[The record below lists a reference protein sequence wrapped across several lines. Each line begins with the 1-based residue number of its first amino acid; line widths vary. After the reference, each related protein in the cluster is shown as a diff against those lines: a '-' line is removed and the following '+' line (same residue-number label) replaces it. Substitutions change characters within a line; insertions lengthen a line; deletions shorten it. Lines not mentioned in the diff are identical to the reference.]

1 MFPNPH
7 DALPLPPSPSLEQ
20 YKKRA
25 KDLLKASRSANPDA
39 LQIWIAD
46 WVKSLGRLSDPRT
59 ESSATKV
66 GNPVILSEVAAQR
79 SSDATQSK
87 DPLPASSSNSPKR
100 NSPGWSLPNHWTA
113 QLEVFAR
120 QKLSDT
126 PTLTAAQFILARAHG
141 FDSWPQLAK
150 HIESV
155 ARANSAVDHFE
166 QAADVIITGDKAALV
181 NLLKKH
187 PDLIRARSTRRH
199 QATLLHYVAA
209 NGVENYRQKTPNNI
223 VEIAKLL
230 LDSGADVN
238 ATADLYGGS
247 TTLSL
252 VATSAHPERAGV
264 QDALLQL
271 LLAHG
276 ATIDPINDDSAN
288 SPSLLVNVCL
298 ANGRVPAAEF
308 LANHGAKLDLEA
320 AAGLGLLNVVKTFF
334 DNSGTLTSAATTTQK
349 ERGFLWACE
358 YGKNETVEF
367 LLSRGVPIQTQ
378 ANTGQTAL
386 HWAVIG
392 QQPETIALLL
402 SRGADLEAKNVYG
415 GTALGQALWSAAHS
429 DSPIDYQKIVDL
441 LKHHGAKS

>member
-25 KDLLKASRSANPDA
+25 KDLLKASRSPHPTA
-39 LQIWIAD
+39 LHTWAATWIA
-46 WVKSLGRLSDPRT
+46 SLLRLSIQRRKRSLPN
-59 ESSATKV
+59 S
-66 GNPVILSEVAAQR
+66 VIPSEVAASQ
-79 SSDATQSK
+79 SDAATQSR
-87 DPLPASSSNSPKR
+87 DLLFAGSDE
-100 NSPGWSLPNHWTA
+100 LADH
-113 QLEVFAR
+113 LETFAR

-126 PTLTAAQFILARAHG
+126 PTLSAAQFILARAHG

-150 HIESV
+150 RIESV

-429 DSPIDYQKIVDL
+429 DSPIDYQKIAAL
-441 LKHHGAKS
+441 LKHHSAKS